1 MGGLQ
6 GIGRAANPLGGG
18 ISGFLKALR
27 RERPGS
33 MIKTIDF
40 GIKSTPA
47 AVTRALIAE
56 TLQDPEN
63 GEIGYIGELRFG
75 ITLQPAEES
84 PVSSAS
90 SLEKN
95 VFVIS
100 GGSGGITTAVVDD
113 LAQKTRGRF
122 YLLGRT
128 ALISKDSPE
137 LKNLKQDRVA
147 FKTSLQASLAVDGA
161 KVTPVMLEQKIAEL
175 DKIQAVYDLIERVD
189 ASGGRAEYLQC
200 DVSNSLAVEEA
211 IKKIAGSETRVDI
224 LIHAAGVEKSHKIET
239 KSLDEFHQTVAV
251 KAGGFLNLFQALA
264 DAGRLPKKVVF
275 FSSVAGRFGNAGQT
289 DYSAGND
296 FLSKMAAWLPQEY
309 PGMQAVSI
317 DWGAWAEVG
326 MASRGSIPRLMEHFG
341 IEMMDPRQAAPM
353 VFRALAGGE
362 SGEVV
367 IAGSLGQMESSET
380 EKCGLDIP
388 KADQALRQE
397 GSIHKMFSHLVGCDK
412 REGIHLE
419 ASLDPNELDYL
430 RDHAIGGVPV
440 LPGVIGIQG
449 FSTAARHIASVLA
462 GGRKGFEVSRL
473 EDIRFL
479 SPFKFYDN
487 KPRTIEWH
495 ALPLLQGEDLVV
507 RVTLE
512 SDIRR
517 VDGHTDH
524 TLHFSGLV
532 YLAQKAPSRKTT
544 AALPKWGK
552 KKAVTSEEI
561 YKLYFHGPAFQVLDA
576 AQSSREDVLG
586 RFNKRVVA
594 ESGGTNSPLAT
605 PMLIELCFQTAGL
618 WEAGATGNL
627 ALPSSVGSISVYP
640 QPLNGVPIYAEVT
653 PRECGQNLAF
663 DARVV
668 DASGNVFV
676 EMENYRTSQLPFPAE
691 DVLVEPMRSLVTS
704 RNAACE

>member
-1 MGGLQ
+1 
-6 GIGRAANPLGGG
+6 
-18 ISGFLKALR
+18 
-27 RERPGS
+27 
-33 MIKTIDF
+33 
-40 GIKSTPA
+40 
-47 AVTRALIAE
+47 
-56 TLQDPEN
+56 
-63 GEIGYIGELRFG
+63 
-75 ITLQPAEES
+75 
-84 PVSSAS
+84 
-90 SLEKN
+90 
-95 VFVIS
+95 
-100 GGSGGITTAVVDD
+100 
-113 LAQKTRGRF
+113 
-122 YLLGRT
+122 
-128 ALISKDSPE
+128 
-137 LKNLKQDRVA
+137 
-147 FKTSLQASLAVDGA
+147 
-161 KVTPVMLEQKIAEL
+161 
-175 DKIQAVYDLIERVD
+175 
-189 ASGGRAEYLQC
+189 
-200 DVSNSLAVEEA
+200 
-211 IKKIAGSETRVDI
+211 
-224 LIHAAGVEKSHKIET
+224 
-239 KSLDEFHQTVAV
+239 
-251 KAGGFLNLFQALA
+251 
-264 DAGRLPKKVVF
+264 
-275 FSSVAGRFGNAGQT
+275 
-289 DYSAGND
+289 
-296 FLSKMAAWLPQEY
+296 
-309 PGMQAVSI
+309 
-317 DWGAWAEVG
+317 
-326 MASRGSIPRLMEHFG
+326 
-341 IEMMDPRQAAPM
+341 
-353 VFRALAGGE
+353 
-362 SGEVV
+362 
-367 IAGSLGQMESSET
+367 
-380 EKCGLDIP
+380 
-388 KADQALRQE
+388 
-397 GSIHKMFSHLVGCDK
+397 MFSHLVGCDK
-412 REGIHLE
+412 RDGIHLE

-495 ALPLLQGEDLVV
+495 ALPVLQGEDLVV

-532 YLAQKAPSRKTT
+532 YLAQKAPGRKTT
-544 AALPKWGK
+544 ATLPKWGK

-594 ESGGTNSPLAT
+594 ESGGTKSPLAT

-618 WEAGATGNL
+618 WEAGATGTL

-676 EMENYRTSQLPFPAE
+676 EMENYRTSPLPFPAE